1 MRKWYHGIKLYTTR
15 EASVIFDEM
24 IEFENVTKVF
34 SSGKRGVSSLNFTV
48 QKGEMLVLLG
58 QSGSGKTTALRLI
71 NRLIEAT
78 SGNIYIDGQ
87 NILDRDAIDLRRH
100 IGYAFQHIGLF
111 PHMTVSENIAVVPKL
126 LEWPEKA
133 IKNRVEE
140 LLHMIGL
147 DSRQYAD
154 LYPENLSGGQK
165 QRIGVAR
172 ALAGDPPIVLMDE
185 PFGALD
191 PFMREQLQDEF
202 IEIQSKLQKTVVFV
216 THDLNEATK
225 LGNRI
230 AILEKGKL
238 IQTLKPQDTKHVL
251 DHLREN
257 IPAPTH

>member
-1 MRKWYHGIKLYTTR
+1 
-15 EASVIFDEM
+15 M
-24 IEFENVTKVF
+24 IEFENVTKVY
-34 SSGKRGVSSLNFTV
+34 STGKRGVSSLSFTV
-48 QKGEMLVLLG
+48 QKGETLVLLG

-78 SGNIYIDGQ
+78 SGNISINGQ
-87 NILDRDAIDLRRH
+87 NILERDPIQLRRH

-126 LEWPEKA
+126 LEWPEKK
-133 IKNRVEE
+133 IEERLEE
-140 LLHMIGL
+140 LLQMIGL
-147 DSRQYAD
+147 DSHQYRD

-216 THDLNEATK
+216 THDHKEATK
-225 LGNRI
+225 VGSRI
-230 AILEKGKL
+230 AILEKGQL
-238 IQTLKPQDTKHVL
+238 TQTLKPQDAKHAL
-251 DHLREN
+251 DYLREN

>member
-1 MRKWYHGIKLYTTR
+1 
-15 EASVIFDEM
+15 M
-24 IEFENVTKVF
+24 IEFKNVTKVF
-34 SSGKRGVSSLNFTV
+34 STGKIGVSALDFTV
-48 QKGEMLVLLG
+48 QKGETLVFLG

-78 SGNIYIDGQ
+78 SGSIIIDGQ
-87 NILDRDAIDLRRH
+87 NIVDRDPIELRRH

-111 PHMTVSENIAVVPKL
+111 PHMTVSENISIVPKL

-133 IKNRVEE
+133 TKDRVEE

-147 DSRQYAD
+147 EPGQYAN
-154 LYPENLSGGQK
+154 LYPDSLSGGQK

-225 LGNRI
+225 MGSRI

-257 IPAPTH
+257 IPARTH